1 MEKPREATVRV
12 LAAALQRIHAD
23 ALGEVLSW
31 PGGFFIAM
39 CIGLYIAAT
48 NLAHGASERRHCG
61 MHARPSVLHSPP

>member
-12 LAAALQRIHAD
+12 IAAAFQRVRAD

-31 PGGFFIAM
+31 PGGIFIAI

-48 NLAHGASERRHCG
+48 NLPRGAGDRRHRG
-61 MHARPSVLHSPP
+61 MHARPSALH